1 MLMSYIL
8 PIIHAVSRYL
18 LLSNCMILEKQSI
31 FHIFIA
37 SIATFSR
44 ILPQVI
50 AIYCCM
56 LAHNLTFTFENP
68 HIF

>member
-1 MLMSYIL
+1 
-8 PIIHAVSRYL
+8 
-18 LLSNCMILEKQSI
+18 MILEKQSI

-37 SIATFSR
+37 SIVTFSR

-50 AIYCCM
+50 AFSCYI
-56 LAHNLTFTFENP
+56 LAYTLTFTFENP